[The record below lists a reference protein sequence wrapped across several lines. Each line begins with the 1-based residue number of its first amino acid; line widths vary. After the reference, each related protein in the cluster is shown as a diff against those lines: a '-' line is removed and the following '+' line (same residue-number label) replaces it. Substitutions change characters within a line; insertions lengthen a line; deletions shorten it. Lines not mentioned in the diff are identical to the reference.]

1 MITCGSGN
9 PMPNCNHE
17 EADTRIVVHLLH
29 AFRNDA
35 AVTALV
41 RTVDTDVVVILVGK
55 FYDLKAVKDN
65 VDIWIAFG
73 MGRSF
78 SFISINRICT
88 SLGEQ
93 KSRSLPVFHAL
104 SGCDTTSAFNGKGKK
119 SAWQAWELCHE
130 AVTPS
135 LEFLST
141 HPFQQLEADS
151 THFRNLER
159 MTVIMYDKSSPLAS
173 INETRMDLFCKH
185 NRAIE
190 KLPPTQVNQRNETT
204 EFIKY
209 T

>member
-1 MITCGSGN
+1 
-9 PMPNCNHE
+9 MPNCNHE

-41 RTVDTDVVVILVGK
+41 RTVDTDVVVTLVEK

-93 KSRSLPVFHAL
+93 KSRSLPAFHAF
-104 SGCDTTSAFNGKGKK
+104 CDTTSAFNGKGKQ
-119 SAWQAWELCHE
+119 SAWQAWELCHK
-130 AVTPS
+130 AVTSS

-151 THFRNLER
+151 THFRSLER
-159 MTVIMYDKSSPLAS
+159 MTVIMYDKSIPLAS
-173 INETRMDLFCKH
+173 NNETRMDQPGHRK
-185 NRAIE
+185 APSYSGKSKE
-190 KLPPTQVNQRNETT
+190 GD
-204 EFIKY
+204 
-209 T
+209 